1 MRFSAALAIAANLAL
16 SSAAAIPAVQERS
29 TSLLQKLGV
38 MSAINAL
45 SNNGANVWIGDNGPY
60 VTEYINNS
68 GEDIEVV
75 IWGSA
80 SSWVNVASP
89 LIAQALAP
97 GQSFKASFASGVSGA
112 WSAIYEDTQML
123 NGQISNTWGEY
134 TFNGQFSTF
143 DVSRLPNMAGHGMT
157 IETDNCKSDMNTCVF
172 TCQNGNTCM
181 TGYNLLNC
189 NAGSQPGAS
198 SGTYA
203 GAPSGGC
210 LVGTKTF
217 VTTTFQ

>member
-1 MRFSAALAIAANLAL
+1 MRFSAALAIAANVAL
-16 SSAAAIPAVQERS
+16 SSAAAIPALQERS
-29 TSLLQKLGV
+29 TSLCQALGITP
-38 MSAINAL
+38 AINAV
-45 SNNGANVWIGDNGPY
+45 SNSGASVWIGDNGPY

-68 GEDIEVV
+68 GEQIEVV
-75 IWGSA
+75 VWGSA
-80 SSWVNVASP
+80 SSWVNVAAP
-89 LIAQALAP
+89 LIAQTLNN
-97 GQSFKASFASGVSGA
+97 GSSFKVSFASGSSGA
-112 WSAIYEDTQML
+112 WSAVYEDTKML

-157 IETDNCKSDMNTCVF
+157 ISTDNCKSDMNTCVF
-172 TCQNGNTCM
+172 TCQSGNTCM

-189 NAGSQPGAS
+189 ATGSQPGAS

-210 LVGTKTF
+210 LVGTNTF
-217 VTTTFQ
+217 VTTTFE